1 MNLIWYVFIESEGHM
16 MRYKYFKRSRY
27 TFQLYPKSDKEILGR
42 KFASHEN
49 NFLKGQTL
57 TKSYYFAEVMRVIS

>member
-1 MNLIWYVFIESEGHM
+1 M